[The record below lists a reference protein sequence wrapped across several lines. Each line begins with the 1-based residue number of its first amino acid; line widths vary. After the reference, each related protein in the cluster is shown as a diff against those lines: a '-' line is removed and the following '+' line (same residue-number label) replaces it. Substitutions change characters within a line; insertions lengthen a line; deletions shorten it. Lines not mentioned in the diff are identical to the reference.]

1 MTGVQTCA
9 LPILMDLAQIRRR
22 QMDRALRWAILLFSG
37 FLVVTQQVYTLGPL
51 VEYDRKI
58 NSQPKPQFEG
68 FAGFLLRRLDDLGLR
83 GLTAAVLLIAAT
95 FIAIK
100 FKTWRPL
107 NLALLSLLS
116 LNLVVG
122 TFKLFLGRTKP
133 RDGFDLLHVGG
144 MSYPS
149 GHASNAVLSWGILA
163 YLIYRYAK
171 VDRYQGRLA
180 SAGVVLIS
188 LTVCTVS
195 LIRHTHWFSDLL
207 GGLFVG
213 SALLV
218 TVIAIDRYVPS
229 KSQLH

>member
-1 MTGVQTCA
+1 MQTET
-9 LPILMDLAQIRRR
+9 QTRRK
-22 QMDRALRWAILLFSG
+22 QMDRALRWSLLLFTG
-37 FLVVTQQVYTLGPL
+37 FLLVTQQVLTFGPL
-51 VEYDRKI
+51 VGYDKKI
-58 NSQPKPQFEG
+58 NSDPKPQFEG
-68 FAGFLLRRLDDLGLR
+68 FAGFILRRLDDLGLR
-83 GLTAAVLLIAAT
+83 GLTATVLILAAS
-95 FIAIK
+95 FIAYK

-107 NLALLSLLS
+107 NLAFLSLIL

-122 TFKLFLGRTKP
+122 TSKLVLGRTKP
-133 RDGFDLLHVGG
+133 RDGFDLLHAGG

-180 SAGVVLIS
+180 SAGVITIS
-188 LTVCTVS
+188 LTVCIVS
-195 LIRHTHWFSDLL
+195 LIRHTHWFTDLL
-207 GGLFVG
+207 GGLFIG

-218 TVIAIDRYVPS
+218 AVIAVDRYVPS

>member
-1 MTGVQTCA
+1 MEK
-9 LPILMDLAQIRRR
+9 LAQTRRR
-22 QMDRALRWAILLFSG
+22 QMDRALRWSLLLFVG
-37 FLVVTQQVYTLGPL
+37 FLIVTQQVLTNGPL
-51 VEYDRKI
+51 VAYDKEI

-68 FAGFLLRRLDDLGLR
+68 LAGFILRRLDDLGLR
-83 GLTAAVLLIAAT
+83 GLTATVLLIAASY
-95 FIAIK
+95 IAYK

-107 NLALLSLLS
+107 NLAMISLLS

-122 TFKLFLGRTKP
+122 TFKLVLGRTKP
-133 RDGFDLLHVGG
+133 RDGFDLLHAGG

-180 SAGVVLIS
+180 TSGVVLIS
-188 LTVCTVS
+188 LTVCVVS

-218 TVIAIDRYVPS
+218 AVIAIDRYVPS

>member
-1 MTGVQTCA
+1 MQTETQ
-9 LPILMDLAQIRRR
+9 LRRK
-22 QMDRALRWAILLFSG
+22 QMDRALRWSLLLFTG
-37 FLVVTQQVYTLGPL
+37 FLLVTQQVLTFGPL
-51 VEYDRKI
+51 VEYDKKI
-58 NSQPKPQFEG
+58 NSDPKPQFEG

-83 GLTAAVLLIAAT
+83 GLTASVLIIAAS
-95 FIAIK
+95 FIAYK
-100 FKTWRPL
+100 FRTWRPL
-107 NLALLSLLS
+107 NLAFLSLIL

-133 RDGFDLLHVGG
+133 RDGFDLLHAGG

-180 SAGVVLIS
+180 SAGVAAIS
-188 LTVCTVS
+188 LTVCVVS
-195 LIRHTHWFSDLL
+195 LIRHTHWFTDLL

-218 TVIAIDRYVPS
+218 AVIAVDRYVPS

>member
-1 MTGVQTCA
+1 MRTPAQT
-9 LPILMDLAQIRRR
+9 RRR
-22 QMDRALRWAILLFSG
+22 QMDRALRWSLLLFFG
-37 FLVVTQQVYTLGPL
+37 FLVVTQQVLTNGPL
-51 VEYDRKI
+51 VSYDKEI

-68 FAGFLLRRLDDLGLR
+68 LAGFILRRLDDLGLR
-83 GLTAAVLLIAAT
+83 GLTAAVLIIAAS
-95 FIAIK
+95 FIAYK

-107 NLALLSLLS
+107 NLAMVSLLS

-133 RDGFDLLHVGG
+133 RDGFDLLHAGG

-180 SAGVVLIS
+180 SAGVALIS
-188 LTVCTVS
+188 WTVCTVS

-207 GGLFVG
+207 GGLFIG

-218 TVIAIDRYVPS
+218 AVIAIDRYVPS

>member
-1 MTGVQTCA
+1 MQTETQ
-9 LPILMDLAQIRRR
+9 LRRK
-22 QMDRALRWAILLFSG
+22 QMDRALRWSLLLFTG
-37 FLVVTQQVYTLGPL
+37 FLLVTQQVLTFGPL
-51 VEYDRKI
+51 VEYDKKI
-58 NSQPKPQFEG
+58 NSDPKPQFEG

-83 GLTAAVLLIAAT
+83 GLTASVLIIAAS
-95 FIAIK
+95 FIAYK

-107 NLALLSLLS
+107 NLAFLSLIL

-133 RDGFDLLHVGG
+133 RDGFDLLHAGG

-180 SAGVVLIS
+180 SAGVAAIS
-188 LTVCTVS
+188 LTVCVVS
-195 LIRHTHWFSDLL
+195 LIRHTHWFTDLL

-218 TVIAIDRYVPS
+218 AVIAVDRYVPS

>member
-1 MTGVQTCA
+1 MQRETQ
-9 LPILMDLAQIRRR
+9 LRRK
-22 QMDRALRWAILLFSG
+22 QMDRALRWSLLLFTG
-37 FLVVTQQVYTLGPL
+37 FLLVTQQVLTFGPL
-51 VEYDRKI
+51 VEYDKKI
-58 NSQPKPQFEG
+58 NSDPKPQFEG

-83 GLTAAVLLIAAT
+83 GLTATVLIIAAS
-95 FIAIK
+95 FIAYK

-107 NLALLSLLS
+107 NLAFLSLIL

-122 TFKLFLGRTKP
+122 TSKLVLGRTKP
-133 RDGFDLLHVGG
+133 RDGFDLLHAGG

-180 SAGVVLIS
+180 SAGVVAIS
-188 LTVCTVS
+188 LTVCVVS
-195 LIRHTHWFSDLL
+195 LIRHTHWFTDLL
-207 GGLFVG
+207 GGLFIG

-218 TVIAIDRYVPS
+218 AVIAVDRYVPS
-229 KSQLH
+229 NSQLH

>member
-1 MTGVQTCA
+1 MQKE
-9 LPILMDLAQIRRR
+9 IQNRRK
-22 QMDRALRWAILLFSG
+22 QMDRALRWSLLLFTG
-37 FLVVTQQVYTLGPL
+37 FLLVTQQVLTFGPL
-51 VEYDRKI
+51 VEYDKKI
-58 NSQPKPQFEG
+58 NSDPKPQFEG

-83 GLTAAVLLIAAT
+83 GLTATVLILAAS
-95 FIAIK
+95 FIAYK

-107 NLALLSLLS
+107 NLAFLSLIL

-133 RDGFDLLHVGG
+133 RDGFDLLHAGG

-180 SAGVVLIS
+180 SAGVVAIS
-188 LTVCTVS
+188 LTVCIVS
-195 LIRHTHWFSDLL
+195 LIRHTHWFTDLL
-207 GGLFVG
+207 GGLFIG

-218 TVIAIDRYVPS
+218 AVIAVDRYVPS

>member
-1 MTGVQTCA
+1 MQTETQ
-9 LPILMDLAQIRRR
+9 LRRK
-22 QMDRALRWAILLFSG
+22 QMDRALRWSLLLFTG
-37 FLVVTQQVYTLGPL
+37 FLLVTQQVLTFGPL
-51 VEYDRKI
+51 VEYDKKI
-58 NSQPKPQFEG
+58 NSDPKPQFEG
-68 FAGFLLRRLDDLGLR
+68 LAGFILRRLDDLGLR
-83 GLTAAVLLIAAT
+83 GLTATVLILAAS
-95 FIAIK
+95 FIAYK

-107 NLALLSLLS
+107 NLAFLSLIL

-122 TFKLFLGRTKP
+122 TFKLVLGRTKP
-133 RDGFDLLHVGG
+133 RDGFDLLHAGG

-180 SAGVVLIS
+180 SAGVVAIS
-188 LTVCTVS
+188 LTVCVVS
-195 LIRHTHWFSDLL
+195 LIRHTHWFTDLL

-218 TVIAIDRYVPS
+218 AVIAVDRYVPS

>member
-1 MTGVQTCA
+1 MQKE
-9 LPILMDLAQIRRR
+9 IQNRRK
-22 QMDRALRWAILLFSG
+22 QMDRALRWSLLLFTG
-37 FLVVTQQVYTLGPL
+37 FLLVTQQVLTFGPL
-51 VEYDRKI
+51 VEYDKKI
-58 NSQPKPQFEG
+58 NSDPKPQFEG

-83 GLTAAVLLIAAT
+83 GLTATVLIIAAF
-95 FIAIK
+95 FIAYK

-107 NLALLSLLS
+107 NLAFLSLIL

-133 RDGFDLLHVGG
+133 RDGFDLLHAGG

-180 SAGVVLIS
+180 SAGVVAIS
-188 LTVCTVS
+188 LTVCIVS
-195 LIRHTHWFSDLL
+195 LIRHTHWFTDLL
-207 GGLFVG
+207 GGLFIG

-218 TVIAIDRYVPS
+218 AVIAVDRYVPS

>member
-1 MTGVQTCA
+1 MQTETQ
-9 LPILMDLAQIRRR
+9 LRRK
-22 QMDRALRWAILLFSG
+22 QMDRALRWSLLLFTG
-37 FLVVTQQVYTLGPL
+37 FLIVTQQVLTFGPL
-51 VEYDRKI
+51 VEYDKKI
-58 NSQPKPQFEG
+58 NSDPKPQFEG

-83 GLTAAVLLIAAT
+83 GLTATVLIIAAS
-95 FIAIK
+95 FIAYK

-107 NLALLSLLS
+107 NLAFLSLIL

-122 TFKLFLGRTKP
+122 TSKLVLGRTKP
-133 RDGFDLLHVGG
+133 RDGFDLLHAGG

-180 SAGVVLIS
+180 SAGVVAIS
-188 LTVCTVS
+188 LTVCVVS
-195 LIRHTHWFSDLL
+195 LIRHTHWFTDLL
-207 GGLFVG
+207 GGLFIG

-218 TVIAIDRYVPS
+218 AVIAVDRYVPS

>member
-1 MTGVQTCA
+1 MEK
-9 LPILMDLAQIRRR
+9 LAQNRRR
-22 QMDRALRWAILLFSG
+22 QMDRALRWSLLLFVG
-37 FLVVTQQVYTLGPL
+37 FLVVTQQVLTNGPL
-51 VEYDRKI
+51 VAYDKEI

-68 FAGFLLRRLDDLGLR
+68 LAGFILRRLDDLGLR
-83 GLTAAVLLIAAT
+83 SLTATVLLIAAS
-95 FIAIK
+95 FIAYK

-107 NLALLSLLS
+107 NLAMISLLS

-122 TFKLFLGRTKP
+122 AFKIILGRTKP
-133 RDGFDLLHVGG
+133 RDGFDLLHAGG

-180 SAGVVLIS
+180 TSGVILIS
-188 LTVCTVS
+188 LTVCVVS

-218 TVIAIDRYVPS
+218 AVIAIDRYVPS